1 MGIDDNQNLHCY
13 TRLLPE
19 GISYPGFVSIG
30 RVINSAEVRGKGYG
44 KELMSISI
52 SKIKELYPE
61 YPIKIGAQTYLKK
74 FYESFGFVDINVAY
88 LEDNIPHI
96 KMVLL

>member
-19 GISYPGFVSIG
+19 GISYQGFVSIG

-52 SKIKELYPE
+52 TKIRELYTG
-61 YPIKIGAQTYLKK
+61 YSIKIGAQTYLKK
-74 FYESFGFVDINVAY
+74 FYESFGFVDIDMAY
-88 LEDNIPHI
+88 LEDGIPHI
-96 KMVLL
+96 IMVME